1 MGHTRGTLTV
11 MTAKVTLSFSDDTIA
26 DARRYAER
34 DGMSLSAWMDKAAK
48 EKALRELFGAHADVL
63 RRAGLDKLEKQ
74 ALADEADY
82 ETVTD
87 ALRGGFTQGSGQRP
101 RRGGGGHGKRAA

>member
-1 MGHTRGTLTV
+1 

-48 EKALRELFGAHADVL
+48 EKALRELFDAHADVL

-87 ALRGGFTQGSGQRP
+87 ALRGGMTQGGGRRP
-101 RRGGGGHGKRAA
+101 H